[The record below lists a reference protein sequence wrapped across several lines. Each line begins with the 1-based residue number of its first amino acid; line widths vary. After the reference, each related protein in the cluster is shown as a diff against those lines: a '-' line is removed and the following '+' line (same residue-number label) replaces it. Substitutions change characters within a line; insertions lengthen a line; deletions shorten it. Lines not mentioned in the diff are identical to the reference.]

1 MTAKV
6 YFSPS
11 RAKSED
17 ESLVHKIKR
26 IFKEANLDSVVDK
39 GDIVAI
45 KIHIGERYGHTYVR
59 PKHVRAVVELVREL
73 GGHPF
78 VTDTTGL
85 DLTSSRGDALKCI
98 EVAALNGFTRETINA
113 PLIIADGLKG
123 LGGVKVEING
133 LVLKE
138 IYLPPILA
146 EADVLISLAH
156 VKGHPR
162 TGLGGA
168 LKNIAVGCV
177 NKTTKALI
185 HLKSPPY
192 VKEDR
197 CNGCGLCVKFC
208 PTDAITIQNS
218 KAQIDLKKCLLG
230 CGCWSICPENAISSF
245 RERHRSQV
253 EFGLAVADAAY
264 GVVKHFTSSK
274 VGFINLAY
282 DITPHCDCFTYS
294 DIPMV
299 PDIGVLASKDP
310 VAIDKAS
317 IDLIREAPGIPG
329 SAAEDLKVMEAGI
342 DKLAQINLWEPLN
355 FARKDGE
362 PVPYLV
368 LEASSKLG
376 LGSLQYELIRV

>member
-1 MTAKV
+1 MAARV
-6 YFSPS
+6 YFSSS
-11 RAKSED
+11 RAKKEE
-17 ESLVHKIKR
+17 ESLVHKIR
-26 IFKEANLDSVVDK
+26 RLFKEADLDSTISK
-39 GDIVAI
+39 GDIVAV

-59 PKHVRAVVELVREL
+59 PKHVRTIVELIKEL
-73 GGHPF
+73 GASPF

-85 DLTSSRGDALKCI
+85 DLTSSRGNALKCI
-98 EVAALNGFTRETINA
+98 EVAALNGFTRETVDA
-113 PLIIADGLKG
+113 PIIVADGLKG
-123 LGGVKVEING
+123 LEGVRVKVNG

-138 IYLPPILA
+138 IYLPPVLA
-146 EADVLISLAH
+146 EADALISLAH

-162 TGLGGA
+162 TGLGA
-168 LKNIAVGCV
+168 AIKNIAVGCV
-177 NKTTKALI
+177 NKTAKALI

-197 CNGCGLCVKFC
+197 CDGCGLCVKFC
-208 PTDAITIQNS
+208 PADAITILNG
-218 KAQIDLKKCLLG
+218 KARIDNEKCLLG
-230 CGCWSICPENAISSF
+230 CGCWSICPMNAISGF
-245 RERHRSQV
+245 RERHRTQV
-253 EFGLAVADAAY
+253 EFGLAVADVAY
-264 GVVKHFTSSK
+264 GVVKHFTPGK

-294 DIPMV
+294 DVPMV

-317 IDLIREAPGIPG
+317 IDLIREASGIPG
-329 SAAEDLKVMEAGI
+329 SAAEELKIMEIGV

-362 PVPYLV
+362 PVLYMV